1 MSCTRSAFN
10 VIFPAVAVKSVE
22 SKLATPLF
30 DEVASSADTVIVLF
44 VTATSIPSPPATV
57 MVSVS
62 RFTVSVPESPA
73 IERFVA
79 TSASL
84 AAVKRPCASTVNV
97 GIFVVEP

>member
-1 MSCTRSAFN
+1 MSCTLSVFN
-10 VIFPAVAVKSVE
+10 VIFPNVAVKSVE
-22 SKLATPLF
+22 SKEAIPLF
-30 DEVASSADTVIVLF
+30 DDVASSADTKIVLF
-44 VTATSIPSPPATV
+44 VTATSIPSPPANV
-57 MVSVS
+57 MVSVR
-62 RFTVSVPESPA
+62 RFTVSDPVSPA